1 MSGIAFKPE
10 EATEALK
17 EFVGQIVAVD
27 YSLEPF
33 GFKGAPDI
41 RRDTKVLGL
50 QIRTE
55 AYEKEQY
62 EWYRNAVSPL
72 PPQSAFESKEDES
85 RRGYSSIVKWLYFI
99 EALNETGAMRDVS
112 VAGANDEERM
122 QNFAR
127 SLLGMVFRWQEKEC
141 ESLVKIRGGEFKKFN
156 VLLPV
161 EYLGKKPIEAAPEVK
176 QVSLEESAPK
186 KEGID

>member
-27 YSLEPF
+27 YSMEPF

-41 RRDTKVLGL
+41 KRDTKVLGL

-62 EWYRNAVSPL
+62 EWYSP
-72 PPQSAFESKEDES
+72 S
-85 RRGYSSIVKWLYFI
+85 RVKKTKWLYFV
-99 EALNETGAMRDVS
+99 EALNETGAMRDIS
-112 VAGANDEERM
+112 VAGANDDERM
-122 QNFAR
+122 QNFAH

-141 ESLVKIRGGEFKKFN
+141 ESLVKVRGGEFKKFN

>member
-62 EWYRNAVSPL
+62 EWY
-72 PPQSAFESKEDES
+72 PPS
-85 RRGYSSIVKWLYFI
+85 RVKKTKWLYFI
-99 EALNETGAMRDVS
+99 EALNETGAMRDIS